1 MIIDRRT
8 FVASASGLALGTRM
22 PGIAAQGANDRV
34 RVAVIGT
41 GNRARGLMTLLKRL
55 PGNEMIAVCDVY
67 EPNLLKAAEI
77 TGPTAVK
84 VSDYRRIL
92 DNREIDAVVI
102 GTPDHW

>member
-1 MIIDRRT
+1 MICDRRT
-8 FVASASGLALGTRM
+8 FVATASGLAIGTRM

-55 PGNEMIAVCDVY
+55 PGNQMTAVCDVY
-67 EPNLLKAAEI
+67 EPNLLKAVEI
-77 TGPTAVK
+77 AGPNTTT

-92 DNREIDAVVI
+92 DNREIDAVV
-102 GTPDHW
+102 